1 MGLLATVFI
10 RTDGQEI
17 YAPNFILVNKFIYN
31 IRRSPNM
38 GEVILTLYH
47 SLPIAS
53 QPYSAEIHVAFLT
66 PTENIMELRSRLRE
80 WLQTESREFVP
91 NLDINVLQID
101 DTNKITLNMFIEHK
115 GNWQEGGKRWTR
127 RTKFMFALKDIIT
140 DLGICYY
147 PPIQKV
153 QYLGDGDVLPGNQGT
168 LSGDTPQT
176 FATGMIPTTL

>member
-38 GEVILTLYH
+38 GEVI
-47 SLPIAS
+47 
-53 QPYSAEIHVAFLT
+53 QIHVAFLT

-115 GNWQEGGKRWTR
+115 GNWQEEPTR
-127 RTKFMFALKDIIT
+127 ITTHNTTIHPIQFMFALKDIIT